1 MNIYLHELRA
11 NLKSLLIW
19 IGIVALLVW
28 TGIIKFQVFTQDPSA
43 LALLDAY
50 PQALLD
56 ALNMRAFNLSTLTGF
71 FGSMFSYIGLMAAV
85 AAGLWGSGVIVRE
98 ERRKTVEFALSLPV
112 TRTRWVTAKFL
123 AALTH
128 AALFVLATWAL
139 SLLAARSHHPDA
151 AFNAFLARLMAAM
164 FAIELI
170 FLAVGLLI
178 ACVMKQ
184 PKRTG
189 SVVIGVILTAYYLS
203 LIAGLDDRVDF
214 LKYVTPF
221 KYFDPAQLLH
231 TGGVEPVYW
240 ALTAGVLLVS
250 LAGAYVAFNRRD
262 IYV

>member
-19 IGIVALLVW
+19 IGIMALLVW
-28 TGIIKFQVFTQDPSA
+28 IGIIKFQAFAQDPSA

-56 ALNMRAFNLSTLTGF
+56 ALNMRAFNLTTLTGF
-71 FGSMFSYIGLMAAV
+71 FGVMFSYFGLMAAV
-85 AAGLWGSGVIVRE
+85 AAGLWGSGVIARE
-98 ERRKTVEFALSLPV
+98 ERRKTVEFALTLPV
-112 TRTRWVTAKFL
+112 TRTRWLTAKFL

-128 AALFVLATWAL
+128 AALFVLATWAI
-139 SLLAARSHHPDA
+139 SLLAARSHQPDA
-151 AFNAFLARLMAAM
+151 AFNGFLARLMAAM

-178 ACVMKQ
+178 ASLMKR
-184 PKRTG
+184 PKRTNAA
-189 SVVIGVILTAYYLS
+189 VVGVILTAYYLA
-203 LIAGLDDRVDF
+203 LIAGLDDRVAF
-214 LKYVTPF
+214 LKYLTPF
-221 KYFDPAQLLH
+221 KYFDPAQWLH
-231 TGGVEPVYW
+231 SGGVEPVYW
-240 ALTAGVLLVS
+240 ALTAGAILVS